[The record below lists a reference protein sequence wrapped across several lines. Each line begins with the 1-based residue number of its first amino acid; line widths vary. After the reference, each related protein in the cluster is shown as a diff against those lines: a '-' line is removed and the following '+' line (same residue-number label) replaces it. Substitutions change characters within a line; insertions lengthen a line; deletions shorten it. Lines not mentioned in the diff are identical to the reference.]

1 MPDNKSITDPV
12 AEIAERALKKTNI
25 LTIKGWSGSD
35 QRYLFVAP
43 YDCRIDQVSL
53 LSDTAVQTHDDNY
66 YILQVRNLTQSE
78 ALLSTPQRTRP
89 SDAGAIKADE
99 VFDLSPDQNQVIH
112 DGDVLEL
119 EVTKVGAAPTL
130 LNAEIIAV
138 VESESRIVSASDTA
152 MAALT

>member
-12 AEIAERALKKTNI
+12 AEIAERALKKTSI
-25 LTIKGWSGSD
+25 LTIEGWSASD

-53 LSDTAVQTHDDNY
+53 LSDTAVQQHDANY
-66 YILQVRNLTQSE
+66 YAFQVRNKTQSE
-78 ALLSTPQRTRP
+78 ALLSIPRRTRP
-89 SDAGAIKADE
+89 SDDGAIKGDE

-138 VESESRIVSASDTA
+138 VEYT
-152 MAALT
+152 